1 MVVYNY
7 INNSINHKNGILKKE
22 VNSLSKIAFP
32 NPIEISN
39 MSKADAR
46 CNIEF
51 NILPYRDVSESLIAN
66 RYILKN
72 RYIKAFFSRKY
83 KTDMLDSPD
92 HLIFLTSLVHLQK
105 MIYIYLCYEFGY
117 PITLSGKEKLKI
129 WPTKINIDMKNM
141 ITQNKN
147 LSQSIEIKALK
158 KTGKK
163 SYFGKCFSL
172 INNGEATITAD
183 AVIYIL

>member
-1 MVVYNY
+1 MVVYNHT
-7 INNSINHKNGILKKE
+7 NNSINHNNGILKKE
-22 VNSLSKIAFP
+22 ANSLSRMDFP

-39 MSKADAR
+39 ISKADAK
-46 CNIEF
+46 CDIKF
-51 NILPYRDVSESLIAN
+51 NVLPYRDVNESLIVD
-66 RYILKN
+66 RYVLKN
-72 RYIKAFFSRKY
+72 RYIEAFFSRKY
-83 KTDMLDSPD
+83 KTEMVNSPD

-129 WPTKINIDMKNM
+129 WPTKINVDMKNM
-141 ITQNKN
+141 ITQSTN

-158 KTGKK
+158 KTSKN
-163 SYFGKCFSL
+163 SYFGKCLSL

-183 AVIYIL
+183 AVIYII